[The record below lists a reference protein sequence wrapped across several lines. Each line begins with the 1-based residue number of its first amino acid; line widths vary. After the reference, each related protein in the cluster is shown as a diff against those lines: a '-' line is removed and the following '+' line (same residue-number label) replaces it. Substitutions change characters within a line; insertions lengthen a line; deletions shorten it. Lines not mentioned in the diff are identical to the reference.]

1 MCKVEDSHRS
11 KTGQCLWHIYS
22 RCLFYQNQSG
32 EYGAVP
38 VQMFILCTSVQ
49 NMSRTLLCG
58 TIVALTFFLV
68 FCVVSAEHV
77 PLSFVR
83 LRIIKCGVFEERHY
97 SFVVC
102 VVAYKFYDEMWCFCR
117 TCSFVVCAVA
127 YNKMWCFL
135 QNIFLRRFCGCL

>member
-1 MCKVEDSHRS
+1 M
-11 KTGQCLWHIYS
+11 
-22 RCLFYQNQSG
+22 
-32 EYGAVP
+32 P

-102 VVAYKFYDEMWCFCR
+102 VVAYKFYNEMCLGVFAEYVPL
-117 TCSFVVCAVA
+117 SFVQLPIIKLVFTEHIPSSSVQLPI
-127 YNKMWCFL
+127 M
-135 QNIFLRRFCGCL
+135 

>member
-1 MCKVEDSHRS
+1 
-11 KTGQCLWHIYS
+11 
-22 RCLFYQNQSG
+22 
-32 EYGAVP
+32 
-38 VQMFILCTSVQ
+38 
-49 NMSRTLLCG
+49 MSRTLLCG
-58 TIVALTFFLV
+58 TVVALTFFLV

-135 QNIFLRRFCGCL
+135 QTYSFVVCVVAYKFYNEMCLGVFAEYVPLSFVQLPIIKRVFTEHIPSSSVQLPIM